1 MKHKLV
7 INNEMTG
14 RHSVTQLKSHIS
26 NLNSKGI
33 SLLVLGLIFSFTL
46 KAQNTAEA
54 IDAKVRELVSKMTLE
69 EKAGQMTQISIEAFL
84 KTSGKKVLEPH
95 QIDEAKL
102 AEAIN
107 KYKVG
112 SILNVGGNAQ
122 TLDNWRNRIQT
133 IQKYALKERLKI
145 PVLYGV
151 DAIRG
156 NNYTLNSVMF
166 PQQIAQ
172 AASFNPSLAKR
183 GAEITAYETRAS
195 FTPWTFSPVLDL
207 GRQPLWPRIWETY
220 GEDPYLVSTMGKA
233 VVEGLQGNN
242 LVTDKYHVAACLK
255 HYMGYSMPLSGH
267 DRTPAW
273 IPERELREYFLPSF
287 TAAVKA
293 GAKTVMVNSAE
304 INGIPVHANKH
315 ILTDI
320 LKGELQFKGFA
331 VSDWQDIEYL
341 FQRHRIAKDN
351 KEAVTI
357 AINAGIDMSMVPLD
371 YTFTEALIEAVKEG
385 KVPMSRIDDAVSR
398 ILKAKFEVGL
408 FDNPAGN
415 VKDYPLFNS
424 PAHNKANYEMAAEC
438 ITLLKNTNNILPLSS
453 GKKILVTGPAAST
466 MRSLNGGW
474 SRTWQGETS
483 DELEKDKNTIVE
495 AIRNTFG
502 AANVDYSEGV
512 TFEKSTALDE
522 AVAKA
527 SKADVVVLCLGETSY
542 TETPGNIE
550 DLNISPSQIELAKAL
565 EKTGKPI
572 VLVLAEGRPRIVSAV
587 EPLAQAV
594 LHTYFL
600 GNEGG
605 NVVADALIGK
615 INPSGKLPYTY
626 PRYANSLHNYYHK
639 YTETKQFDEV
649 AGFNPQ
655 WEFGFGLSYT
665 TFKYSNL
672 KLSSTSLSDN
682 NPVSISVDITNTGKV
697 AGKEVVQLYVS
708 DLVAS
713 ITPEVK
719 RLRAFDKI
727 SLNPGETRTVKFSLN
742 TSDLSFINAEL
753 ERVTEPGEFKV
764 QVGDLSANI
773 KL

>member
-1 MKHKLV
+1 MKK
-7 INNEMTG
+7 
-14 RHSVTQLKSHIS
+14 
-26 NLNSKGI
+26 I
-33 SLLVLGLIFSFTL
+33 SLIVIALILSSNL
-46 KAQNTAEA
+46 KAQNTTSAL
-54 IDAKVRELVSKMTLE
+54 DSKVKDLVSKMTIE

-84 KTSGKKVLEPH
+84 KTNNGKVIEPH
-95 QIDEAKL
+95 QLDELKL
-102 AEAIN
+102 AEAIQ
-107 KYKVG
+107 KYKIG

-122 TLDNWRNRIQT
+122 TLEGWRNRIQT
-133 IQKYALKERLKI
+133 IQKYALKERLQI

-166 PQQIAQ
+166 PHQIAQ
-172 AASFNPSLAKR
+172 AASFNPALAKR

-207 GRQPLWPRIWETY
+207 GRQALWPRIYETY
-220 GEDPYLVSTMGKA
+220 GEDPYLATKFGKA
-233 VVEGLQGNN
+233 VVEGFQGNKP
-242 LVTDKYHVAACLK
+242 VTDKYHVAACLK

-273 IPERELREYFLPSF
+273 IPERELREYFLPAF
-287 TAAVKA
+287 AASIKA

-320 LKGELQFKGFA
+320 LKEELQFKGFA
-331 VSDWQDIEYL
+331 VSDWQDIQYL
-341 FQRHRIAKDN
+341 FQRHHVAKDN
-351 KEAVTI
+351 KEAV
-357 AINAGIDMSMVPLD
+357 AMAVNAGIDMSMVPID
-371 YTFTEALIEAVKEG
+371 YTFTEALIENVKEG
-385 KVPMSRIDDAVSR
+385 KVPMSRIDDAVAR
-398 ILKAKFEVGL
+398 ILRVKFETGL
-408 FDNPAGN
+408 FENPTGN
-415 VKDYPLFNS
+415 AKDYPLFNS
-424 PAHNKANYEMAAEC
+424 AAHNKANYEMAAEC
-438 ITLLKNTNNILPLSS
+438 ITLLKNANNILPLAA
-453 GKKILVTGPAAST
+453 GKKILVTGPAANT

-483 DELEKDKNTIVE
+483 DEFEKDKNTIVE

-502 AANVDYSEGV
+502 PANVDYSEGA
-512 TFEKSTALDE
+512 TFERATAINE
-522 AVAKA
+522 TVSKA
-527 SKADVVVLCLGETSY
+527 AKADVVVLCLGETSY
-542 TETPGNIE
+542 TENPGNVD
-550 DLNISPSQIELAKAL
+550 DLNISAPQIELANALAKA
-565 EKTGKPI
+565 GKPI
-572 VLVLAEGRPRIVSAV
+572 VLILAEGRPRIVSAV

-594 LHTYFL
+594 VHTYFL

-615 INPSGKLPYTY
+615 VNPSGKLPYTY

-639 YTETKQFDEV
+639 YTETKLYDEV

-665 TFKYSNL
+665 TFKYGDL
-672 KLSSTSLSDN
+672 KLSSSSLTENS
-682 NPVSISVDITNTGKV
+682 PLTVSVNVTNTGNV

-713 ITPEVK
+713 ITPEVR
-719 RLRAFDKI
+719 RLRGFEKI
-727 SLNPGETRTVKFSLN
+727 SLNPGETKTVKFILH

-753 ERVTEPGEFKV
+753 KRVTEPGEFKV
-764 QVGDLSANI
+764 QVGDLSDKI
-773 KL
+773 TF